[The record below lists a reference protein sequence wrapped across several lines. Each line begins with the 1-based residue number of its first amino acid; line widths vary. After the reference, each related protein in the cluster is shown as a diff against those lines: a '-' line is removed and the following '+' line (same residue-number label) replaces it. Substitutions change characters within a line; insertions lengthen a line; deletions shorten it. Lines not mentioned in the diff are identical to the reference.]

1 MRGLMTYFWHGKMV
15 YINRLKTLFLQP
27 SKSLQEIIS
36 KPSFLKTSI
45 LLIAA
50 SVVYSTIAEL
60 GMFHSVR
67 PHFTAA
73 YALMF
78 TIIWFLPTLFSMV
91 FFKII
96 GKKFNTESYMEANA
110 LSIFSVL
117 TLLFIFLSIF
127 MIYSN
132 LFAEPRRTAY
142 FAIVYYNQLLPVAIM
157 GATGAIVLIH
167 RVLKIGKL
175 IVNAKIYQILLIWLA
190 AGAISI
196 YISYLL
202 FRGWL

>member
-1 MRGLMTYFWHGKMV
+1 MTYFWQANMV
-15 YINRLKTLFLQP
+15 YLNRLKTLFHQH
-27 SKSLQEIIS
+27 SKSLQEIIN
-36 KPSFLKTSI
+36 KPSFFQTSI
-45 LLIAA
+45 ILIAA
-50 SVVYSTIAEL
+50 SVVYSAIAEL
-60 GMFHSVR
+60 GMFHSIR

-78 TIIWFLPTLFSMV
+78 TIIWFLPTLLSMV
-91 FFKII
+91 FFKIL

-110 LSIFSVL
+110 LSFFSAL
-117 TLLFIFLSIF
+117 TLLFLFFSIF

-142 FAIVYYNQLLPVAIM
+142 FAIVYCNQLLPVAIF
-157 GATGAIVLIH
+157 GAIGVIMLIH
-167 RVLKIGKL
+167 RVLRVSRL

-190 AGAISI
+190 AGVITL
-196 YISYLL
+196 YVGYLL

>member
-1 MRGLMTYFWHGKMV
+1 MV
-15 YINRLKTLFLQP
+15 YVQRLKTLFHQP
-27 SKSLQEIIS
+27 SESFQEIIN

-45 LLIAA
+45 FLIVA
-50 SVVYSTIAEL
+50 SVVYATIAEL

-110 LSIFSVL
+110 LSFFSVL
-117 TLLFIFLSIF
+117 TLLFVFFSIF

-142 FAIVYYNQLLPVAIM
+142 FAIVYYNQLLPVAIVSAM
-157 GATGAIVLIH
+157 GAIMLIH
-167 RVLKIGKL
+167 RVLKVSKL
-175 IVNAKIYQILLIWLA
+175 TVNANIYQISLIWLA

-196 YISYLL
+196 YIAYLL

>member
-1 MRGLMTYFWHGKMV
+1 MV
-15 YINRLKTLFLQP
+15 YINRLKTLFHQP
-27 SKSLQEIIS
+27 SKSFQEIIN

-45 LLIAA
+45 ILIVA

-67 PHFTAA
+67 SHFTAA

-78 TIIWFLPTLFSMV
+78 TIIWFLPTLLSMV
-91 FFKII
+91 LFKII
-96 GKKFNTESYMEANA
+96 GKKFDAESYIEANA

-117 TLLFIFLSIF
+117 TLLFVFLSAF

-132 LFAEPRRTAY
+132 VFAEPRRTAY
-142 FAIVYYNQLLPVAIM
+142 FAMVYYNQWLPLAIVS
-157 GATGAIVLIH
+157 AFGAIVIVH
-167 RVLKIGKL
+167 RVLKIGRL
-175 IVNAKIYQILLIWLA
+175 IVNAKIYQILLIWLVA
-190 AGAISI
+190 AAISM
-196 YISYLL
+196 YTAYLL

>member
-1 MRGLMTYFWHGKMV
+1 MV
-15 YINRLKTLFLQP
+15 YINRLKTLFHQP
-27 SKSLQEIIS
+27 SKSFQEIIN

-45 LLIAA
+45 ILIVA

-67 PHFTAA
+67 SHFTAA

-78 TIIWFLPTLFSMV
+78 TIIWFLPTLLSMV

-96 GKKFNTESYMEANA
+96 GKKFDAESYIEANA

-117 TLLFIFLSIF
+117 TLLFVFLSAF

-132 LFAEPRRTAY
+132 VFAEPRRTAY
-142 FAIVYYNQLLPVAIM
+142 FAMVYYNQWLPLAIVS
-157 GATGAIVLIH
+157 AFGAIVIVH
-167 RVLKIGKL
+167 RVLKIGRL
-175 IVNAKIYQILLIWLA
+175 IVNAKIYQILLIWLVA
-190 AGAISI
+190 AAISM
-196 YISYLL
+196 YTAYLL